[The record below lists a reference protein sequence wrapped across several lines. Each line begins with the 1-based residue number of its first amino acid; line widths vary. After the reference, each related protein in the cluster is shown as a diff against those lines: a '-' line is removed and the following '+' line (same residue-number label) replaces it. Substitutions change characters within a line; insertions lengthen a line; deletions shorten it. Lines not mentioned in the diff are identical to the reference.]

1 MSSGFPTPRGE
12 ETGTRRHLPWAGRG
26 AGGLRDLGLSGIQRL
41 EMGYEGFQVF
51 LGAHKQPHVSLSKT
65 CHGVKSLAS
74 FPPLSMSLDQDPVIL
89 MHSNMLLLGSEY
101 TEFDIFK
108 NYSELSLKGSFLVG
122 VDVHTTK

>member
-1 MSSGFPTPRGE
+1 
-12 ETGTRRHLPWAGRG
+12 
-26 AGGLRDLGLSGIQRL
+26 
-41 EMGYEGFQVF
+41 MGYEGFQVF

>member
-1 MSSGFPTPRGE
+1 
-12 ETGTRRHLPWAGRG
+12 
-26 AGGLRDLGLSGIQRL
+26 
-41 EMGYEGFQVF
+41 
-51 LGAHKQPHVSLSKT
+51 
-65 CHGVKSLAS
+65 
-74 FPPLSMSLDQDPVIL
+74 MSLDQDPVIL